1 MRYRLFYSVA
11 TLGLMYAAWASHF
24 YAAAADNVAP
34 PLSPSE
40 SIRAFRLADD
50 QLTIELVAAE
60 PDVVS
65 PVAVSWDEN
74 GRMYVT
80 EMSDYPTGP
89 TSGKIKLLEGID
101 GGGKVR
107 KTTIFADKLPFPTGT
122 LPWKGG
128 IFVTAAPDILYL
140 KATKDRSTAD
150 ERRIVLTGF
159 HKGNQQLLV
168 NGLNWGLD
176 NWIYGANGR
185 SDGEVRRPQDPKGQA
200 ASISRRDFR
209 FRPDTGE
216 VESITGQSQ
225 FGMARD
231 DWGNRFPSWNTN
243 PIRHVVLEQS
253 YLSRNSWLAAGSSV
267 GDMIAPADLHVH
279 PISQRPQTFNNESV
293 SSFNASC
300 GITVYR
306 DGVLGESYR
315 GNAFICEPLTNL
327 VQRRLIK
334 PAGPTFLAERGEQGK
349 EFLSSTD
356 PWFHPVNLATGP
368 DGALYILDFYRQW
381 IEHPDFVPKE
391 SREKVEWRKGAN
403 YGRIWRIRRKDV
415 PCPPVPR
422 LGEADSAGLVKE
434 LGNSN
439 GWRRDTAQRLLV
451 EKQDPQ
457 AVPLLKVA
465 LSQSQSPLARVHALW
480 VLQSFKAADDELLAL
495 ALSDTDPHVREQ
507 ALRLCEGR
515 LANPAIRR
523 AVVACADDGDARV
536 RFQCALALG
545 GLSGREELRAL
556 ARIAARD
563 GENEW
568 TRLAIVSGLGETAT
582 RSLALLMEAEPTFLT
597 EPSTGQAEVLRQIA
611 AIIGARNRDP
621 ELEDCLA
628 LLNKQ
633 AAKAPPIG
641 KLAILAGLLEGLS
654 RSPRPWRKLVAN
666 APAGLEGP
674 IRDLDALLTAVSA
687 TATTERAQVAHV
699 VGVLAGAGAGGATAA
714 AERAQVAHR
723 VLAIEALSLAKPASV
738 SKAMEDL
745 LQPRQP
751 VLVQLAAAR
760 SIAVIGDA
768 ELVARALVGWP
779 KYTISTRQ
787 EILRAVS
794 RSALTASVLLQA
806 LERKEIMSVEVDST
820 IRESLRQ
827 ILDKDFQTRLAKI
840 LVAPNKERAAVVAK
854 MKTALTQLETEGRTA
869 DTEAGARLFA
879 KNCLTCHQV
888 QGQGLRVGPELAG
901 ISNRSADALI
911 EDILDPSKQVT
922 PDYRNFILHTKDG
935 RTLSGLLSAETASS
949 VTLRRAGGTEDTVLR
964 TEIEEFRATG
974 ASVMPDGFE
983 QVLRPSDMADLLAF
997 LRRIDTAKL
1006 PPPER

>member
-1 MRYRLFYSVA
+1 MCNSSIGRGCAIALVAAGLYFLTVA
-11 TLGLMYAAWASHF
+11 TAP
-24 YAAAADNVAP
+24 AADNVAP

-50 QLTIELVAAE
+50 ALMIELVAAE

-74 GRMYVT
+74 CRMYVT

-107 KTTIFADKLPFPTGT
+107 KTTLFADELAFPTGT

-128 IFVTAAPDILYL
+128 VLVTAAPDILYL
-140 KATKDRSTAD
+140 KASEGKDTAD
-150 ERRIVLTGF
+150 ERRVVLTGF

-168 NGLNWGLD
+168 NGLQWGLD

-185 SDGEVRRPQDPKGQA
+185 SDGEVRRPQDPEGQA
-200 ASISRRDFR
+200 TSISRRDFR

-216 VESITGQSQ
+216 VESIAGQSQ

-267 GDMIAPADLHVH
+267 GDMIAAADLHVH
-279 PISQRPQTFNNESV
+279 PISQRTQTFNNESV

-306 DGVLGESYR
+306 DGILGESYR

-327 VQRRLIK
+327 IQRRLIK
-334 PAGPTFLAERGEQGK
+334 PAGPTFLAERSEQGM

-368 DGALYILDFYRQW
+368 DGALYIVDFYRQW
-381 IEHPDFVPKE
+381 VEHPDWVPKE
-391 SREKVEWRKGAN
+391 LREKVDWRKGVN
-403 YGRIWRIRRKDV
+403 HGRIWRIRRKDA
-415 PCPPVPR
+415 PCLPVPR
-422 LGEADSAGLVKE
+422 LGEVDPAGLVKE
-434 LGNSN
+434 LGHSN

-457 AVPLLKVA
+457 AVPLLKDA
-465 LSQSQSPLARVHALW
+465 LSRSQSPLARVHALW
-480 VLQSFKAADDELLAL
+480 VLQSFKAADDELLAM

-507 ALRLCEGR
+507 ALRLSEGR

-523 AVVACADDGDARV
+523 AVVACADDADARV

-563 GENEW
+563 GENDW
-568 TRLAIVSGLGETAT
+568 TRLAIVSGLGEAAT

-597 EPSTGQAEVLRQIA
+597 EPSMGQAEVLRQIA
-611 AIIGARNRDP
+611 SIIGARNRDP

-628 LLNKQ
+628 LLNQ
-633 AAKAPPIG
+633 HSAKAPPIG
-641 KLAILAGLLEGLS
+641 KLAILAGLLDGLS
-654 RSPRPWRKLVAN
+654 RSPRPWGKLVAN
-666 APAGLEGP
+666 APTELVRP
-674 IRDLDALLTAVSA
+674 IRDLDALLTAASA
-687 TATTERAQVAHV
+687 TAVDDRA
-699 VGVLAGAGAGGATAA
+699 
-714 AERAQVAHR
+714 EVAHR
-723 VLAIEALSLAKPASV
+723 VLAIEALSLAEPASV

-745 LQPRQP
+745 LQPSQP
-751 VLVQLAAAR
+751 VLVLLAAAR
-760 SIAVIGDA
+760 SIEVIGDA
-768 ELVARALVGWP
+768 EPVARALVGWP

-794 RSALTASVLLQA
+794 RSALLASVLLEA

-827 ILDKDFQTRLAKI
+827 IPDEDFQTRLSKI
-840 LVAPNKERAAVVAK
+840 LVAPNQDRAAVVTK

-879 KNCLTCHQV
+879 KNCLSCHQV
-888 QGQGLRVGPELAG
+888 QGQGHRVGPELAG
-901 ISNRSADALI
+901 IRNRSADALI

-922 PDYRNFILHTKDG
+922 PDYRNFILQTHDG
-935 RTLSGLLSAETASS
+935 RTLSGLLAAETASS

-964 TEIEEFRATG
+964 SEIEEFRATG

-983 QVLRPSDMADLLAF
+983 QILRPSDMADLLAF
-997 LRRIDTAKL
+997 LKRIDTAKL